1 MRQNYRLRAI
11 LNTMAE
17 KQIQVLALAEV
28 RCPGDGVS
36 QIGDSVIV
44 YSGLSADDPHHR
56 CRGVA
61 VVLSERV
68 ASAWRVACSVLDPV
82 SERLLHIPLKSHT
95 GFLSLIVVY
104 APTNEPK
111 NEEESVAF
119 YQALQEC
126 VRQVLRRDMLVIMG
140 NARVENDAATWQG
153 TIGRFGAGEL
163 NENGERLLNFCALND
178 MVVTNTLFQ
187 HRPCHQHTWFHPAQS
202 SHSGHMLDYVLV
214 SQQFCSSILDTRVY
228 RKTNLESDHRLVVS
242 KVRLKLK
249 ARRKRA
255 QRYPRHQVDA
265 RYLEDQQ
272 MVEFQRLLNESLAAG
287 PKSDVEEAWCSFK
300 EGIRSAQSCLPL
312 ISETADEDWVT
323 DEARDGARR
332 KKEGWMRWQ
341 KFLDNR
347 ILDRGISS

>member
-1 MRQNYRLRAI
+1 MDDRTSTGTRRSDQPADPAVMANSRSKKPQIGNRVELQIQTSSSGSVGNLDHTLLTPKYSIRFGFWNVRLLGNPTRQHSRLRAV

-28 RCPGDGVS
+28 RCPGHGVS

-44 YSGLSADDPHHR
+44 YSGLSADDPHRR

-111 NEEESVAF
+111 NEESVAF

-140 NARVENDAATWQG
+140 DFNARVGNDAAMWQG
-153 TIGRFGAGEL
+153 TIGRF
-163 NENGERLLNFCALND
+163 D
-178 MVVTNTLFQ
+178 
-187 HRPCHQHTWFHPAQS
+187 
-202 SHSGHMLDYVLV
+202 
-214 SQQFCSSILDTRVY
+214 
-228 RKTNLESDHRLVVS
+228 LE
-242 KVRLKLK
+242 K
-249 ARRKRA
+249 
-255 QRYPRHQVDA
+255 
-265 RYLEDQQ
+265 
-272 MVEFQRLLNESLAAG
+272 
-287 PKSDVEEAWCSFK
+287 
-300 EGIRSAQSCLPL
+300 
-312 ISETADEDWVT
+312 
-323 DEARDGARR
+323 
-332 KKEGWMRWQ
+332 
-341 KFLDNR
+341 
-347 ILDRGISS
+347 